1 MKVEEGCKNVG
12 FVDIQIFTYVP
23 TYVYT
28 YLCVYLPMYA
38 PTYVCTYLCVYL
50 PCMYIDGSRDWKY
63 KYFLFKLLFTKLRPN
78 FDAGFR

>member
-28 YLCVYLPMYA
+28 YLCVYLPMCV
-38 PTYVCTYLCVYL
+38 PTYVCTYLC
-50 PCMYIDGSRDWKY
+50 MYIPMCVPTMYVHRWLQRLEVQI
-63 KYFLFKLLFTKLRPN
+63 FFI
-78 FDAGFR
+78 

>member
-1 MKVEEGCKNVG
+1 MWVLLTFKYSLMYLPMC
-12 FVDIQIFTYVP
+12 IP
-23 TYVYT
+23 TYVCT
-28 YLCVYLPMYA
+28 YLCMHLPMYV

-63 KYFLFKLLFTKLRPN
+63 KSFLFKLLFTKLRPN

>member
-38 PTYVCTYLCVYL
+38 PTYVCTYLC
-50 PCMYIDGSRDWKY
+50 MYIPMCVPTMYVHRWLQRLEVQI
-63 KYFLFKLLFTKLRPN
+63 FFI
-78 FDAGFR
+78 